1 MIMALIGVKDG
12 RVVNITDEAPITL
25 YELLKLAGETMASSS
40 EPLVNPL
47 YLHADGS
54 LARSL
59 GFQPSVRTVYQA
71 VQDKLL

>member
-1 MIMALIGVKDG
+1 MIPL
-12 RVVNITDEAPITL
+12 
-25 YELLKLAGETMASSS
+25 
-40 EPLVNPL
+40 EPLVNPW

-59 GFQPSVRTVYQA
+59 VFQPSVRTVYQA